1 MFAHFLY
8 LRSAYGTL
16 QDGFNLVQH
25 RNWTYYIHLPG
36 SNSTPTEIGLFSIS
50 RSEIAGVKNLS
61 GNNTGQ
67 VWMLYTNENVTKT
80 YQFDCKSP

>member
-8 LRSAYGTL
+8 LRSVYGAL
-16 QDGFNLVQH
+16 QDGFNLVQ
-25 RNWTYYIHLPG
+25 RGNWTYYIYLPG
-36 SNSTPTEIGLFSIS
+36 SNSMLTEIGLFSIS

-67 VWMLYTNENVTKT
+67 V
-80 YQFDCKSP
+80 